1 MGPQWF
7 TIGYIPVVITLQPTL
22 AVNHTQRVTRVRF
35 YFSYLSQIQKLH
47 INKAGSKL
55 GSYEVALNTQV
66 TQVTQVRQRRNV
78 YSKCSKHHAYTI
90 QVMGA

>member
-47 INKAGSKL
+47 IYKAGSKL

-66 TQVTQVRQRRNV
+66 TQVRERRKV